1 LTGFALADGNMEVS
15 MDNTAADPRGTIS
28 QNGRIMRVENALVE
42 EVFKNNRRT
51 GYVLISYGVEGEND
65 MIYIEM
71 LRLNVD
77 RNTVIIN
84 QFGQELYLCDLRNG
98 MWIDADFSSAMTR
111 SIPPQST
118 AYRIIV
124 RADNPSVNVTTDRVA
139 EVDVRNGFLFTGNPY
154 DISDQMRFVVNNATV
169 ILDRNGNP
177 MRLGAIQ
184 PGQLVRIE
192 HANFQTLSIPPQTT
206 AFRIQ
211 LL

>member
-1 LTGFALADGNMEVS
+1 

-28 QNGRIMRVENALVE
+28 QNSRIMHVENALVE
-42 EVFKNNRRT
+42 EVFTNNRRT
-51 GYVLISYGVEGEND
+51 GYILISYGVEDQND
-65 MIYIEM
+65 MIYIET

-84 QFGQELYLCDLRNG
+84 QFGQELSLYELRKG

-139 EVDVRNGFLFTGNPY
+139 EVDVRNGFLYTGNPY

-177 MRLGAIQ
+177 MRLGALQ
-184 PGQLVRIE
+184 PGQLVRVE

>member
-1 LTGFALADGNMEVS
+1 

-28 QNGRIMRVENALVE
+28 QNGRILRVENALVE
-42 EVFKNNRRT
+42 EVFTNNRRT
-51 GYVLISYGVEGEND
+51 GYILISYGVEGQND
-65 MIYIEM
+65 MIFIEM

-77 RNTVIIN
+77 RSTVILN
-84 QFGQELYLCDLRNG
+84 QFGQELCLCEIRKG
-98 MWIDADFSSAMTR
+98 MWIDADFSPAMTR
-111 SIPPQST
+111 SIPPQSR

-139 EVDVRNGFLFTGNPY
+139 EVDTRNSFLFTGNPY

-177 MRLGAIQ
+177 IRLGAIQ
-184 PGQLVRIE
+184 PGQLVRVE
-192 HANFQTLSIPPQTT
+192 HANFQTMSIPPQTT